1 MSVLAK
7 AVSPCGLRLVLP
19 CADKLFFVNVE
30 GDKDTA
36 LAFRVSRGY
45 LACPDSSLLQEFLSY
60 IDKHTDRITAV
71 GQLETVI
78 SSNGDEDYRQRIVFS
93 DMNLLAKL
101 CQHTGVTVVVPSS
114 FRVGVSQLSACS
126 GAIPYLTKYAEELH
140 EWYSVEDWLTHSC
153 IFQLRVLF
161 GGDSPLF
168 IASEPPKGLLEG
180 LLDRSPYLCP
190 IYDEDHPEASTLICV
205 SPKLTYQGKKLFTSN
220 EGVEVKVNK
229 LVRSLFGYTAR
240 NLSSDRKTEKKVV
253 RV

>member
-1 MSVLAK
+1 ML
-7 AVSPCGLRLVLP
+7 G
-19 CADKLFFVNVE
+19 

-45 LACPDSSLLQEFLSY
+45 LACPDLAFLKTFLSY
-60 IDKHTDRITAV
+60 IDGHTDRITAV

-101 CQHTGVTVVVPSS
+101 CLYTGITVVVPKS
-114 FRVGVSQLSACS
+114 FRVGVSQLSDCS
-126 GAIPYLTKYAEELH
+126 GAVPYLTNYAEELH
-140 EWYSVEDWLTHSC
+140 RGYSVEDWLTHSC

-168 IASEPPKGLLEG
+168 IASEPPLGLLEG

-190 IYDEDHPEASTLICV
+190 IYDEDHPAASTLICI
-205 SPKLTYQGKKLFTSN
+205 SPKLTYRGKKLFMSSD
-220 EGVEVKVNK
+220 GAEVKVNK
-229 LVRSLFGYTAR
+229 VVKSLFGYTAR
-240 NLSSDRKTEKKVV
+240 NLSDDRKMEKKVV
-253 RV
+253 RI